1 MKTHAVLLFAIVVA
15 PHFAHAQP
23 YVPQPA
29 IPNYSVAPG
38 YAPSSP
44 FNYSPGYQW
53 RDQRGDND
61 WRNNSWR
68 EDRVDEDWRNRNWQT
83 QRKLDDWRER
93 QDYSKIRT
101 PNNAADRGYVECGKG
116 PVESSAPCENYP
128 TINPNIRVENP
139 DEREKA
145 RGNETKLRGVDNCG
159 HGSVWRRC

>member
-1 MKTHAVLLFAIVVA
+1 MGTRTALLFAVIA
-15 PHFAHAQP
+15 TAQFAYAQP
-23 YVPQPA
+23 YVPQPGS
-29 IPNYSVAPG
+29 PTYSVVPG
-38 YAPSSP
+38 YAPYGS

-61 WRNNSWR
+61 WRNNTWR

-83 QRKLDDWRER
+83 QRTLDDWRQR

-116 PVESSAPCENYP
+116 PVGSGAPCENY
-128 TINPNIRVENP
+128 TTNNSNRRAGGP
-139 DEREKA
+139 DESEKA
-145 RGNETKLRGVDNCG
+145 PGNETKLRGVDNCG